1 MSSATTRIK
10 RIRLHQGDLPENLSL
25 KGSIAV
31 DTEATGLEILTRD
44 RLCLVQLCE
53 GQGEQTERGSECHL
67 VQIAPE
73 QSEAPRLKKLL
84 EDKTRVKIF
93 HYARFDLALLKKA
106 LDIQTASV
114 YCTKIASKIARSY
127 SSAHGLKD
135 LCRELVGIDMSK
147 KQQCSDWGRKKLSE
161 AQKQYAALDVVYL
174 HEIQEKLDV
183 MLKREERAELANECF
198 AALLTRVRLDLE
210 GWREQDIFSH

>member
-1 MSSATTRIK
+1 MPNATAHIK
-10 RIRLHQGDLPENLSL
+10 RIRLHQGDLPADLSL
-25 KGSIAV
+25 NGSIAV

-53 GQGEQTERGSECHL
+53 RADEQGSECHL

-73 QSEAPRLKKLL
+73 QNEAPRLKKLL
-84 EDKTRVKIF
+84 EDKNRVKIF
-93 HYARFDLALLKKA
+93 HYARFDLAILKKA
-106 LDIQTASV
+106 LDIQTAPV

-135 LCRELVGIDMSK
+135 LCKEFIGIDMSK
-147 KQQCSDWGRKKLSE
+147 KQQCSDWGREKLSE

-174 HEIQEKLDV
+174 HEIKEQLDA
-183 MLKREERAELANECF
+183 MLMREERTELADECF
-198 AALLTRVRLDLE
+198 LALLTRVRLDLE

>member
-1 MSSATTRIK
+1 MINATARIK

-31 DTEATGLEILTRD
+31 DTEAGGLEILTRD

-53 GQGEQTERGSECHL
+53 RGGEQAGQGSECHL
-67 VQIAPE
+67 VQIAPG

-84 EDKTRVKIF
+84 EDKNLVKIF
-93 HYARFDLALLKKA
+93 HYARFDIAILKKA
-106 LDIQTASV
+106 LGIQTAPI
-114 YCTKIASKIARSY
+114 YCTKIASKIARNY

-135 LCRELVGIDMSK
+135 LCREFIGIDMSK
-147 KQQCSDWGRKKLSE
+147 KQQCSDWGGKKLSE

-174 HEIQEKLDV
+174 HEIKEKLDA
-183 MLKREERAELANECF
+183 MLIREERAELANECF
-198 AALLTRVRLDLE
+198 AALQTRVRLDLE